1 MLALRGLCSVMLDSV
16 LVCNTTNACPKALI
30 FQHLNHGNSSEYRK
44 QMENYKL
51 LARLI

>member
-1 MLALRGLCSVMLDSV
+1 MLAFRGLCPVMIDTV

-30 FQHLNHGNSSEYRK
+30 FQHLNHGNSSKYWK

-51 LARLI
+51 LA